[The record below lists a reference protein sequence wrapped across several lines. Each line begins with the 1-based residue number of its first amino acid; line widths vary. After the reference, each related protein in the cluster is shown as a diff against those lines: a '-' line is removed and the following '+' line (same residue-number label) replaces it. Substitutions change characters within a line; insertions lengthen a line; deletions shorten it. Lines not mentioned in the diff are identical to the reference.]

1 MNPQQKGLKN
11 TVIWLM
17 IGVALFLDGIQI
29 LLQSIPL
36 VGQTLGW
43 LIVGVE
49 YGTYIFWFR
58 LHGISFLSIKRAPT
72 LGIGALVE
80 MATAGIFPAFTAVVA
95 RIALTSKI
103 KEVAGSG
110 SIGKVVGNIGPRV
123 DNREGV
129 REAA

>member
-1 MNPQQKGLKN
+1 MNPQQKGLKSA
-11 TVIWLM
+11 TVWLM
-17 IGVALFLDGIQI
+17 VGVALFLDGIQI
-29 LLQSIPL
+29 LLQFIPL

-95 RIALTSKI
+95 RIAFTSKI

-110 SIGKVVGNIGPRV
+110 SIGKVVGSIRPRM
-123 DNREGV
+123 DSKNTEM
-129 REAA
+129 AT